1 MLRSKM
7 IISSNVLTVEIS
19 IWMFTTYKSIASNQV
34 VSVIANLRVERP
46 ASTYSESK
54 LWILRSRL
62 TGKFNKWAKLRWAVF
77 FKFYSAVWS
86 GPACSHVL
94 SQNNCR
100 QGLVPMRKPCLL
112 CFLLFVSWHVITL
125 SPAHCSPILPNI
137 IIPFFA
143 FSNVFLVLIDRAGP
157 NFLTNMLC
165 LVYYRTSFC
174 LFIHLQVSQPAS

>member
-1 MLRSKM
+1 M

-19 IWMFTTYKSIASNQV
+19 IRMFTTYWPIAPNQV